1 MLNELSFASGK
12 KLSVV
17 SVKAEP
23 IGFGKINLSSEH
35 VRAAILI
42 IIS

>member
-23 IGFGKINLSSEH
+23 IEFGKINLTSEH